1 VIQDLALRWVVTVL
15 FGLST
20 AVWVFVI
27 ASGRRHWTRLVGPVL
42 HAVMSVAMI
51 VMAWPGGAELPT
63 TGPMVFFLLAAGWF
77 AVIALTGAG
86 TRVINGYHGLMML
99 AMAWMYGLNGQLLS
113 RQSSGHRGSSM
124 PGMEMPGMDMSGNG
138 ASDTH
143 GATGDIAYPG
153 WVTTL
158 NWVIAVALVLAAVV
172 WIYRYFTG
180 RAQDSAERADLRRSA
195 VAQAMMAAGMAISF
209 GVML

>member
-27 ASGRRHWTRLVGPVL
+27 ASGRRHWTRLVGLVL

-51 VMAWPGGAELPT
+51 VMAWPWGAELPA
-63 TGPMVFFLLAAGWF
+63 TGPMVFFLLAAVWF

-86 TRVINGYHGLMML
+86 AQVINGYHGLMMM
-99 AMAWMYGLNGQLLS
+99 AMAWMYALNGLLLS
-113 RQSSGHRGSSM
+113 RQSSGHQGASM
-124 PGMEMPGMDMSGNG
+124 RGMEMPGMDMSGNG

-143 GATGDIAYPG
+143 GAMGDNAYPG
-153 WVTTL
+153 WVTAL

-180 RAQDSAERADLRRSA
+180 RAQDSADRADLRRSA
-195 VAQAMMAAGMAISF
+195 VAQAMMAAGMAISY